1 MPISSPRPPPLL
13 MNLSLRSADRV
24 SYCADMASKL
34 AMDKRLDDFVMIL
47 ESNGSDLSVLVGL
60 LDARMVSAGICGLIC
75 EGRVGE
81 VVRVFRLVEGL
92 GIGAFELC
100 DELVK
105 AVLGLELRRLV
116 EEGELGEVEVEVEVR
131 RVRER
136 LKRQVVRS
144 VEHGGVEPTAGFIR
158 R

>member
-13 MNLSLRSADRV
+13 MNLSLQSADRV

-34 AMDKRLDDFVMIL
+34 TMDKRLDDFVMIL

-92 GIGAFELC
+92 GIRAFDLC
-100 DELVK
+100 DESVK

-116 EEGELGEVEVEVEVR
+116 EEGELGDVEVEVEVAD
-131 RVRER
+131 
-136 LKRQVVRS
+136 
-144 VEHGGVEPTAGFIR
+144 G
-158 R
+158 

>member
-1 MPISSPRPPPLL
+1 MFVIPVSCNSVA
-13 MNLSLRSADRV
+13 NLSVPPTYLKILSVITCTPSSRSDIPTADRV
-24 SYCADMASKL
+24 SYLRDMASKL

-60 LDARMVSAGICGLIC
+60 LDARMVSARICGLIC

-100 DELVK
+100 DESVK

-116 EEGELGEVEVEVEVR
+116 EEGELGEVEVEVAD
-131 RVRER
+131 
-136 LKRQVVRS
+136 
-144 VEHGGVEPTAGFIR
+144 G
-158 R
+158 